1 MKRTLVVFIL
11 SIVIIAS
18 IVFLPMFQPLGGT
31 FNFKADLDFFDV
43 FNFVKSGGDTSAS
56 MLDWSSWPVIFTL
69 AAFIPAILLFF
80 FSLFGSKVLSI
91 IASLTGI
98 AGMAYTLIMY
108 GRNSG
113 SIGAFFGN
121 KANLSIGLWIVCV
134 LFIVAFI
141 CACCI
146 PKKIKEPKK

>member
-80 FSLFGSKVLSI
+80 FSLFG
-91 IASLTGI
+91 I

-146 PKKIKEPKK
+146 PRKIKEPKK